1 MKLNTKSVDRTGNLY
16 CGPLVIAALL
26 NCSTGEATAAVRR
39 VTGKDGAIKGMHNGS
54 VLATLQAHGYTCAE
68 MPVPKVCIA
77 ARGVGEPKG
86 VVTHGAAFWKDATG
100 HRLPQAHEGDYA
112 QWCAMKMT
120 GITFAAWL
128 RQRKNKAGTYLVNV
142 TGHYVLVSGRKFVD
156 TYTKGE
162 WVNIGKAPHRRTRV
176 VKVWEITK

>member
-1 MKLNTKSVDRTGNLY
+1 VSDRSANAVSFTRTLRLKVRAEAYSWLN
-16 CGPLVIAALL
+16 AAAIEV
-26 NCSTGEATAAVRR
+26 NAVWNW
-39 VTGKDGAIKGMHNGS
+39 AN
-54 VLATLQAHGYTCAE
+54 
-68 MPVPKVCIA
+68 
-77 ARGVGEPKG
+77 
-86 VVTHGAAFWKDATG
+86 ATG
-100 HRLPQAHEGDYA
+100 HILPQAHEGNCA